1 MPISG
6 PQSFIVNAVNS
17 LTHTLCDRCHL
28 RNETNEN
35 GMQGTAESNNSG
47 ASVAKT
53 CMAKSTR
60 EANNRIR

>member
-6 PQSFIVNAVNS
+6 PQSFIMNAINS
-17 LTHTLCDRCHL
+17 LTHTLCDRRHL

-35 GMQGTAESNNSG
+35 GMQGTAKSNNSG
-47 ASVAKT
+47 ATVAKT

-60 EANNRIR
+60 EATIR